1 MLIARLDR
9 IGLSYGTR
17 QVLNEVS
24 LSVDEREKIGLVGPN
39 GAGKSSL
46 FKVLAG
52 IDPPQ
57 TGERTLR
64 RGAQVAYLPQEYAGN
79 GAATVLDEVVG
90 GNTALAAIEAQIEQ
104 AQRQMGHPEILDDA
118 DRFDRLL
125 RHHGELLDAYDKAG
139 GSGLEGEARGLLR
152 QLDIP
157 EEHFDSPLDLLSG
170 GQRKLVGLARCLVA
184 KPDILLLDEPDNHL
198 DLAGKARLEAI
209 IRDFEG
215 AVVIISHDRYLLDD
229 TVSKIAEL
237 DMGRLTEYEGNYS
250 SYAVQR
256 ELHLLKQQQD
266 WVSQQ
271 KEIQRLEE
279 AIARFKLWASLVVD
293 ERHIKQAR
301 NKQRQLDQMDKIER
315 PVLERRKIALAFRSA
330 ARGGQKIVEAR
341 HLAKQYGDSL
351 VLLDVDF
358 TVWRGERVGI
368 VGGNG
373 AGKSVLFRLLLGIEP
388 PTEGDVWVGPS
399 IRLGYYAQGHETLD
413 LAMTPIEHIRRRQPM
428 REEEV
433 VAFLGRFLFSYRQV
447 SGPIDDLSGG
457 EKSRL
462 QLATLM
468 LSGVNCLLLDEPT
481 NHLDIESTEVLE
493 AALDGYDGTVLAIS
507 HDRYFLDRV
516 CGRILELEEG
526 ETHDFPGGGYSDYAR
541 QKERLVIRR

>member
-9 IGLSYGTR
+9 IGLSYGTC
-17 QVLNEVS
+17 QVLNDVS
-24 LSVDEREKIGLVGPN
+24 LSIDEHEKIGLVGPN

-52 IDPPQ
+52 IDLPQ
-57 TGERTLR
+57 SGERTLR
-64 RGAQVAYLPQEYAGN
+64 RGAEVAYLPQEYAGS
-79 GAATVLDEVVG
+79 GAATVLEEVVS
-90 GNTALAAIEAQIEQ
+90 GNTSLVALEAEIEA
-104 AQRQMGHPEILDDA
+104 AQLRMGDSEILDDA

-125 RHHGELLDAYDKAG
+125 RHHGELLEQYDKAG
-139 GSGLEGEARGLLR
+139 GSGLEGEARSFLR

-170 GQRKLVGLARCLVA
+170 GQRRLVGLARCLIA

-237 DMGRLTEYEGNYS
+237 DLGRLTLYEGNYS

-256 ELHLLKQQQD
+256 ELRLIRQQQD

-301 NKQRQLDQMDKIER
+301 NKQRQIDQMEKIER
-315 PVLERRKIALAFRSA
+315 PVLERRKIALAFRAA
-330 ARGGQKIVEAR
+330 ARGGQKVVEAR
-341 HLAKQYGDSL
+341 HLAKQYDNSL

-358 TVWRGERVGI
+358 TIWRGERVGL

-388 PTEGDVWVGPS
+388 PTEGEVWVGPS

-413 LAMTPIEHIRRRQPM
+413 PVMTPIEHIRRRQPM

-447 SGPIDDLSGG
+447 SGPIGDLSGG

-462 QLATLM
+462 QLAGLM
-468 LSGVNCLLLDEPT
+468 LAGVNCLLLDEPT

-493 AALDGYDGTVLAIS
+493 AALDAYDGTVFAIS

-516 CGRILELEEG
+516 CGRILELDDG

-541 QKERLVIRR
+541 QKERLAIGR